1 MNFDERM
8 RERARREET
17 PVPERFS
24 QRMDQT
30 LSELPKRPGRFAGW
44 RRATLSAAAV
54 LALMVALPNVSAAMA
69 DTMGGLPVLGA
80 LFRAVTFRSYEAE
93 EGENHVSISVPQ
105 VLGEAGSQGA
115 EAVNEQVTAYTD
127 QLIEA
132 FKTELH
138 ADGYFNLDVDW
149 EIITNTENWFTLKL
163 STDLVMAGS
172 DHQERYYHIDVQSG
186 RERTLSDL
194 FPPEF
199 DYVEAISSELRAQM
213 QARMEADARE
223 VYWLEGETQLGS
235 YYFDRI
241 APDQNF
247 YFDGEGRLVIP
258 FNKYDVGPGS
268 TGSPRFTLESPEL
281 YAQLLYRP

>member
-24 QRMDQT
+24 QRVDQT

-44 RRATLSAAAV
+44 RRAALSAAAV

-69 DTMGGLPVLGA
+69 DTMGGLPVLG
-80 LFRAVTFRSYEAE
+80 
-93 EGENHVSISVPQ
+93 
-105 VLGEAGSQGA
+105 EAGSQGA

-132 FKTELH
+132 FETELH